1 MQLLLTYDSS
11 DEENL
16 RNFDDILDVTQIYHF
31 ANNGQ
36 IFAGTLV
43 EILSQFNKL
52 DSFEITSL
60 LLSQP
65 RNLSDYQITLISQIS
80 SLNQIKKV
88 ILQYLNNIEEVYFL
102 IELCPHM
109 IYLLVYDI
117 RNMDI
122 ELFLRSMIKYP
133 HQLRLLGFGL
143 SAADDQMIIKLEK
156 IIVRLCY

>member
-1 MQLLLTYDSS
+1 
-11 DEENL
+11 
-16 RNFDDILDVTQIYHF
+16 LDVTQIYHF
-31 ANNGQ
+31 ANNGE

-65 RNLSDYQITLISQIS
+65 RNLSDYQILSK
-80 SLNQIKKV
+80 NQIKKV

-102 IELCPHM
+102 IDLCPHM
-109 IYLLVYDI
+109 AYLLVYDI
-117 RNMDI
+117 RNIDM
-122 ELFLRSMIKYP
+122 ELFLRLIFKKLMT

-143 SAADDQMIIKLEK
+143 RAADDQMIIQLEK
-156 IIVRLCY
+156 MIKNEKLLLDYAIRRVWNLIYLQWK